1 MPAPTRTYCTSDD
14 LKEALAIGTA
24 DTADDNVLD
33 EISVTV
39 SRLIDDYT
47 GTTFYTV
54 ASGTAYYTATTNAVV
69 EVDPFTS
76 ITEVA
81 TDDDGDGTYETVW
94 TSADYVLLPLNYAL
108 DEKPITA
115 IQVSANGDN
124 AFPIEL
130 IGAVRVKGALGWP
143 NGVPTA
149 VKQAA
154 VLAGVSLYESR
165 KAPFGIVGST
175 ETGAIRM
182 TSRLHPAAQLLLE
195 GYRLHD
201 GVVA

>member
-1 MPAPTRTYCTSDD
+1 MAHTTRLYCDEDD
-14 LKEALAIGTA
+14 LKAALSIGTA
-24 DTADDNVLD
+24 DTADDDVLHAIA
-33 EISVTV
+33 ETV
-39 SRLIDDYT
+39 SRLIDNYT

-54 ASGTAYYTATTNAVV
+54 AAGTAYYTAPNNAMV
-69 EVDPFTS
+69 EIDPFTS

-81 TDDDGDGTYETVW
+81 TDDDGDGTYKIVW
-94 TSADYVLLPLNYAL
+94 TTADYVPLPLNATL
-108 DEKPITA
+108 DQKPITA
-115 IQVSANGDN
+115 LQVSINGN
-124 AFPIEL
+124 LAFPPEL
-130 IGAVRVKGALGWP
+130 IGAVRIKGAIGWP
-143 NGVPTA
+143 NGVPAA

-154 VLAGVSLYESR
+154 ILAGVSLYESR

-195 GYRLHD
+195 EYRLHD